1 MKKNWGGILV
11 KKTIRDVDVKGKR
24 VLVRVDFNVPIDE
37 TGNVTDDTRIIA
49 VLPTI
54 EYLIEKGAKVI
65 LVSHLGR
72 PNGKVVEKLRMD
84 PVAQRLAELLG
95 KEIIKTDECI
105 GDEPKEAIKKMK
117 EGDVLLIENIR
128 FYPEEEANDPQFSK
142 QLAELADIYVNDAF
156 GTAHRAHASTVG
168 VVEYLPA
175 VSGFL

>member
-1 MKKNWGGILV
+1 MTFNNVVINDKKNWGGILV

-117 EGDVLLIENIR
+117 EGDVLLIENIVI
-128 FYPEEEANDPQFSK
+128 QGGSK
-142 QLAELADIYVNDAF
+142 
-156 GTAHRAHASTVG
+156 
-168 VVEYLPA
+168 
-175 VSGFL
+175 